1 MSSIG
6 DTLEKKKWEL
16 KDIADNK
23 YEIYN
28 QNISIAKM
36 DVQGKKA
43 IIQFQ
48 NKQIEMVFN
57 IGNKKQN
64 SNNLKI
70 IEKNF

>member
-1 MSSIG
+1 
-6 DTLEKKKWEL
+6 
-16 KDIADNK
+16 
-23 YEIYN
+23 
-28 QNISIAKM
+28 M

-48 NKQIEMVFN
+48 NKQIEMDFN